1 MQLTESGYR
10 PGIWKVLRALFASLG
25 TALNALFSGGA
36 MPMARPDD
44 DFPGK
49 RPDYRP

>member
-1 MQLTESGYR
+1 MTESGYR
-10 PGIWKVLRALFASLG
+10 RGIWKVIRALFASLA
-25 TALNALFSGGA
+25 TALNAVGSGGL

-44 DFPGK
+44 DLPDK